1 MTQAIKLLTFKLYI
15 MTTTDTLK
23 SIYTSNNETL
33 RMLISL
39 INKWE
44 DKSYDLTDKEWNT
57 IKSYKSLLDL
67 YFNDTTLIQETIT
80 ANEKTI
86 LSL

>member
-1 MTQAIKLLTFKLYI
+1 M
-15 MTTTDTLK
+15 TLK
-23 SIYTSNNETL
+23 SLYISNNETL
-33 RMLISL
+33 KMLIDL
-39 INKWE
+39 LNKWS
-44 DKSYDLTDKEWNT
+44 DKSYDLTDKEWDT
-57 IKSYKSLLDL
+57 IKSYKSLLDT

>member
-1 MTQAIKLLTFKLYI
+1 
-15 MTTTDTLK
+15 MTTTETLK
-23 SIYTSNNETL
+23 SIYNSNNETL

-39 INKWE
+39 VTKWH
-44 DKSYDLTDKEWNT
+44 DKSYDLTDEEWAT
-57 IKSYKSLLDL
+57 IKYYKSLLDT
-67 YFNDTTLIQETIT
+67 YFNDITLIQKTID

>member
-1 MTQAIKLLTFKLYI
+1 M
-15 MTTTDTLK
+15 TLK
-23 SIYTSNNETL
+23 EIYKANNETL
-33 RMLISL
+33 KMLISL
-39 INKWE
+39 VTKWG
-44 DKSYDLTDKEWNT
+44 DKNYDLTDLEWDT

-67 YFNDTTLIQETIT
+67 YFNDTDLIQETIE

>member
-1 MTQAIKLLTFKLYI
+1 
-15 MTTTDTLK
+15 MTTTETLK
-23 SIYTSNNETL
+23 SIYNSNNETL

-44 DKSYDLTDKEWNT
+44 DKSYYLTDKEWNT

>member
-1 MTQAIKLLTFKLYI
+1 M
-15 MTTTDTLK
+15 TLK
-23 SIYTSNNETL
+23 EIYKANNETL
-33 RMLISL
+33 KMLISL
-39 INKWE
+39 VTKWN
-44 DKSYDLTDKEWNT
+44 DKNYDLTDLEWDT

-67 YFNDTTLIQETIT
+67 YFNDTDLIQKTIE

>member
-1 MTQAIKLLTFKLYI
+1 
-15 MTTTDTLK
+15 MTTTEILK
-23 SIYTSNNETL
+23 STYNSNNETL

-44 DKSYDLTDKEWNT
+44 DKSYDLTDKEWST

>member
-1 MTQAIKLLTFKLYI
+1 
-15 MTTTDTLK
+15 MTTTETLK
-23 SIYTSNNETL
+23 SIYNSNNETL
-33 RMLISL
+33 RMLVSL

-44 DKSYDLTDKEWNT
+44 DKSYYLTDKEWST